1 MEIFVQEIL
10 RINVLAQDY
19 HSDDDVLAIIDSDS
33 DILETNEKADFVEVL
48 DDDSSMLAG
57 FWRRVKYIGNLH
69 SKAPEVNFWRETTY
83 RNLGGFSTRP
93 NKRVGLVKS
102 TVFSIVLKSEVPFCS
117 FWPDPIYWSY
127 KELTYTPTSI
137 NDSI

>member
-57 FWRRVKYIGNLH
+57 F
-69 SKAPEVNFWRETTY
+69 
-83 RNLGGFSTRP
+83 
-93 NKRVGLVKS
+93 
-102 TVFSIVLKSEVPFCS
+102 
-117 FWPDPIYWSY
+117 
-127 KELTYTPTSI
+127 
-137 NDSI
+137 